1 MPASPGEPVA
11 SATPEVGAPP
21 ACPPP
26 PSSSAG
32 PCLGGGYLEE
42 SAAPTT
48 SLSAFRDHRPS
59 VGSSARPPA
68 PPPRLPPLVV
78 VSSAGDRR
86 RPGGSVSA
94 TARGTAASSRRVRP
108 PATDAPPLPSG
119 LRGRRLASG
128 RRRLP
133 GSRSDRRRRG
143 DGARPLRPAGPEA
156 PCWRRPA
163 SAARPPPAEAIGLS
177 ATRTTRRPTAPRL
190 LSPLSLSL
198 W

>member
-1 MPASPGEPVA
+1 MPVPRRKSALLRLALPLHRRQPAPALAAVIWRSPPPRRPPCQP
-11 SATPEVGAPP
+11 SAT
-21 ACPPP
+21 
-26 PSSSAG
+26 
-32 PCLGGGYLEE
+32 
-42 SAAPTT
+42 T
-48 SLSAFRDHRPS
+48 
-59 VGSSARPPA
+59 ARPPA

-78 VSSAGDRR
+78 VSPAGDRR

-119 LRGRRLASG
+119 LRGRRLAGG

-156 PCWRRPA
+156 PYWHWLA